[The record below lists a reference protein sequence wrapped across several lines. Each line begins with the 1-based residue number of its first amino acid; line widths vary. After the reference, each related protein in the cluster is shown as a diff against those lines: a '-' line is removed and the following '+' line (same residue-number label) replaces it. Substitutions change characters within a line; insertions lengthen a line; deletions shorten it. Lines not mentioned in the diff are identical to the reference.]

1 MLHILHAQ
9 PEPTV
14 PPPEAHVIRLE
25 RLVKRYGRHGVG
37 PLDLHVPAGECFGLL
52 GPNGAGKSTT
62 LKVLTTLSA
71 PTTGRAWVGG
81 VDVVQVAA
89 VRAKIGVV
97 FQAPSLDLRL
107 SALENLD
114 FYAALH
120 RPSWRRPEREARA
133 LAALANMGLAD
144 RARDEVGRYSW
155 GMRRRVEVARAL
167 LTEPAVLFLDEP
179 TTGLDP
185 QTRAALWDH
194 LAALRVQQTLTIFL
208 ATHDMEEA
216 ARCDRLGVL
225 YDGRLVAVDTPDGLM
240 ARTGCRDVGAAFL
253 SLCGAAV
260 PASPPTDGRFSA
272 KAAGTHSR

>member
-1 MLHILHAQ
+1 MRR
-9 PEPTV
+9 
-14 PPPEAHVIRLE
+14 VIRLE
-25 RLVKRYGRHGVG
+25 QMVKRYGARGVG
-37 PLDLHVPAGECFGLL
+37 PLDLDVPAGECFGLL
-52 GPNGAGKSTT
+52 GPNGSGKSSTIKVITT
-62 LKVLTTLSA
+62 ECA
-71 PTTGRAWVGG
+71 PTSGRAFVDAI
-81 VDVVQVAA
+81 DVVRVAE
-89 VRAKIGVV
+89 VRARIGVV

-120 RPSWRRPEREARA
+120 RPTWRAREREERA
-133 LAALANMGLAD
+133 LASLGTMGLAE
-144 RARDEVGRYSW
+144 RAREEVGRFSW

-194 LAALRVQQTLTIFL
+194 LEVLRTRKTLTIFL

-225 YDGRLVAVDTPDGLM
+225 VDGALRAVDTPEGLKQS
-240 ARTGCRDVGAAFL
+240 TGCADVGAAFL
-253 SLCGAAV
+253 KLCGVGARPDA
-260 PASPPTDGRFSA
+260 PSASEGFTA
-272 KAAGTHSR
+272 KAAGNHSR